1 MAAVAV
7 TIVFSSLFLSVS
19 LATEDAFHEELIM
32 RPLSTG
38 HVYAHFQF
46 STVWHVDVEDPK
58 AFSHYKLFP
67 KSLGQIINQ
76 YSVEELHLTLTQGQW
91 PHELWGYPVVSAPP
105 GTELWVFFKDNI
117 QKSVDDNWSGL
128 TQALSG
134 QFCASLNFIDSKTTT
149 SPKLS
154 FRREGVAFN
163 ADHLNSSLLR
173 HAALAREIVCTENLT
188 PWKKLLP
195 CDSKAGLTTLFNSLL
210 LYSVNYHSLGVHLRP
225 ICRDPSCSA
234 FSLELVQSLALVF
247 DPVLRGGSKLDWSFK
262 KLFGRA
268 IKSACPLARTSKV
281 YVDISRNK
289 SGSLFT
295 LAPEFSVVTRQ
306 MTSEYQQHFAVY
318 DVKQWTLENPKDRS
332 LNVAFKWKKRDN
344 PGTPPQFY
352 AQRFLTGYGEEKG
365 GITSLL
371 HNRHPTDPLSVVYF
385 TTFPWFL
392 RIFLHTLTIHSG
404 GKDIKPDIMHFT
416 PAKDRSRP
424 YSLELL
430 ITLPANSVTELSIQF
445 NKVFLKWTEHPPDA
459 HHGFYISSAVISTK
473 LRNPLNYTGPSRQSS
488 VLFSSLQSAASE
500 EVFIRLHTSILL
512 ITLPTP
518 DFSMPYNVIC
528 LTCTVVA
535 IAFGSFHNL
544 SSRRFEAV
552 DQKDSKGPVGKFIEM
567 LRKLKAKLFRKK
579 EEASEEKKEN

>member
-1 MAAVAV
+1 M
-7 TIVFSSLFLSVS
+7 S
-19 LATEDAFHEELIM
+19 
-32 RPLSTG
+32 
-38 HVYAHFQF
+38 
-46 STVWHVDVEDPK
+46 
-58 AFSHYKLFP
+58 
-67 KSLGQIINQ
+67 
-76 YSVEELHLTLTQGQW
+76 
-91 PHELWGYPVVSAPP
+91 
-105 GTELWVFFKDNI
+105 
-117 QKSVDDNWSGL
+117 
-128 TQALSG
+128 
-134 QFCASLNFIDSKTTT
+134 
-149 SPKLS
+149 
-154 FRREGVAFN
+154 
-163 ADHLNSSLLR
+163 
-173 HAALAREIVCTENLT
+173 
-188 PWKKLLP
+188 
-195 CDSKAGLTTLFNSLL
+195 
-210 LYSVNYHSLGVHLRP
+210 
-225 ICRDPSCSA
+225 
-234 FSLELVQSLALVF
+234 LVF

-289 SGSLFT
+289 SGSSFT

-392 RIFLHTLTIHSG
+392 RIFLHTLTIQSG

-488 VLFSSLQSAASE
+488 VLFSSLKSAASE

-579 EEASEEKKEN
+579 EAASEKKKEN